1 MLSTQIA
8 ILVAGFAIGG
18 AFVGLI
24 FSLRAVRFAKLAEKY
39 AQDAMD
45 WVRENNEES
54 LGLTKIAEHE
64 AALTELQDSYSALL
78 SSHKKLRS
86 RIGMR
91 ENRAKAKSNG
101 VDEAASY
108 AERKAQL
115 RDHAKAKGY
124 L

>member
-8 ILVAGFAIGG
+8 FIAAGFAIGG

-24 FSLRAVRFAKLAEKY
+24 FSLRAVRFGKAAEKY
-39 AQDAMD
+39 AQDALD
-45 WVRENNEES
+45 WVRDNNEES
-54 LGLTKIAEHE
+54 LGLRKLAEHE
-64 AALTELQDSYSALL
+64 AALTELQDSYEALL
-78 SSHKKLRS
+78 TSHKKLRS

-101 VDEAASY
+101 EDSPDDYASKKR
-108 AERKAQL
+108 AL
-115 RDHAKAKGY
+115 RDRAKAKGY